1 MEFKRFK
8 DKAGIDPTP
17 RWKTFYS
24 FRHTVSKRLKD
35 LDVPEVMAAE
45 LLGHKHPQITYGLY
59 GAKSDPKRIF
69 EAAVSKLDFNEV
81 LDFSHL
87 LKSKWAIP

>member
-1 MEFKRFK
+1 MQFKKFK

-35 LDVPEVMAAE
+35 LEVPEVYAAE

-59 GAKSDPKRIF
+59 GDKSDPQMLLKV
-69 EAAVSKLDFNEV
+69 AVNKLDFQEK
-81 LDFSHL
+81 LDFGDL
-87 LKSKWAIP
+87 LRSKWAIL